1 MHEFDA
7 VLQKLEGKI
16 AWTVFY
22 VPFSVQEEY
31 GTKGRVKVKAQ
42 IDGHA
47 FAGTLL
53 PSRNGHY
60 MVFNREI
67 KAVCK
72 KGIEDTLHVT
82 LELDTE
88 PRVVEVP
95 EDVVAALQA
104 NGDAYSRFQELPY
117 YMKREEIKKITGAKK
132 QATRERRIQKLLNNL
147 LQAR

>member
-7 VLQKLEGKI
+7 VLKRLEGKI

-22 VPFSVQEEY
+22 VPFSVQEVY
-31 GTKGRVKVKAQ
+31 NTKGRVKVKAR

-60 MVFNREI
+60 MAFNREM
-67 KAVCK
+67 KAACK
-72 KGIEDTLHVT
+72 KGIEDSVHVT

-95 EDVVAALQA
+95 ADVLVALET
-104 NGDAYSRFQELPY
+104 NGDAYSKFQALPY
-117 YMKREEIKKITGAKK
+117 YIKREEIRKITGAKK
-132 QATRERRIQKLLNNL
+132 QETRERRLQKLIDNL
-147 LQAR
+147 QQAR